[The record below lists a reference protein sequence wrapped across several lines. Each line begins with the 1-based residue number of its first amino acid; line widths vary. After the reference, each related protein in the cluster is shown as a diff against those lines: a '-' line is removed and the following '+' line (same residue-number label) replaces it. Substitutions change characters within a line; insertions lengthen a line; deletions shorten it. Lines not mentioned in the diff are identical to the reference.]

1 MNNPAWLKPGLIG
14 AVTGGVLVALT
25 GFVWAG
31 WTTITRAGH
40 IGQAMADQQ
49 VIAAL
54 VPVCV
59 ERAGLD
65 SDRMGKLAI
74 IRQATGTGQRD
85 AVAATGWATIPGNAT
100 ASRALASAC
109 LTALDLEAA

>member
-1 MNNPAWLKPGLIG
+1 MNIPAWLKPGLIG
-14 AVTGGVLVALT
+14 AVTGGVLVALA
-25 GFVWAG
+25 GFAWAG
-31 WTTITRAGH
+31 WMTMNRAGH
-40 IGQAMADQQ
+40 MGQAMADQQ

-65 SDRMGKLAI
+65 PDRLGKLAT
-74 IRQATGTGQRD
+74 IRQANGTGQRD
-85 AVAATGWATIPGNAT
+85 ALAATGWATIPGNAT

-109 LTALDLEAA
+109 LSVLDLEAA

>member
-1 MNNPAWLKPGLIG
+1 MNIPEWLKPGLIG
-14 AVTGGVLVALT
+14 AVSGGLLVALA
-25 GFVWAG
+25 GFAWAG
-31 WTTITRAGH
+31 WMTTTRAGH
-40 IGQAMADQQ
+40 MGQAMADEQ

-59 ERAGLD
+59 ERAGRD
-65 SDRMGKLAI
+65 PDRLGKLAT

-85 AVAATGWATIPGNAT
+85 AVAATGWATIPGNAN